1 MTLIDA
7 LRAAEGEISAR
18 RYQQAEVILRQIL
31 AALPNQ
37 PQALHLLAKLAMIAS
52 RPEVAIQCLQQAAA
66 SSTDPAL
73 LRIFHVDLGNILLM
87 LGRTLE
93 AIAAYRSAMQAD
105 PNHAGVR
112 TNLGVALYES
122 GQAEQALVE
131 FRRAV
136 ELDPSLPEGYNN
148 LGGADRS
155 LGRFGESIKAY
166 RTACELRPNGAEAH
180 ANLASVLKEAGQ
192 VDEAIAEAKRSLS
205 IDPSPFVVH
214 SNLLIFLQYR
224 PQATPQEIFEAHRR
238 WNEVHAVPLRGVIR
252 PHDNDRSPQR
262 RLRIGYISPD
272 LREHSISYFFQG
284 LLECHDPAQ
293 VETFCY
299 AGNLRRADPMS
310 QRLSKLAHHWIN
322 ITGLSD
328 ERVAEMIRADKIDIL
343 VDLSGH
349 TSGPRLLVLARKPA
363 PVQVSYLGYPN
374 TTGMDAID
382 YALTDAHIDPPGE
395 SEPYNSETLIRLP
408 DTFACYTPPADAPQV
423 SPLPALSNG
432 SVTFASLNILAK
444 INAGVIDVWAKLLE
458 RVPGSRLLMATR
470 GLQCPECQSPLREAF
485 SARGVA
491 PERLEFAG
499 WLPTPQYLALH
510 DRIDILLDP
519 FPINGHT
526 ITCHAAWMGVPAVSL
541 LGHTRAGRLGAGVLR
556 NLGLAELLANNTD
569 QYISI
574 ASSLATD
581 LPRLA
586 SLRTGLRQRM
596 SESPLMAPTRLARH
610 VEAAYRTMWHN
621 WVSNSPP
628 AR

>member
-1 MTLIDA
+1 MSLIDA
-7 LRAAEGEISAR
+7 LRAAEAEIAGR

-31 AALPNQ
+31 AAVPNQ

-52 RPEVAIQCLQQAAA
+52 RPEVAIQCLQQAA
-66 SSTDPAL
+66 SNSTDPAL
-73 LRIFHVDLGNILLM
+73 LRIFHVDLGNVLLT
-87 LGRTLE
+87 LGRTPE

-105 PNHAGVR
+105 PNHAVVR

-122 GQAEQALVE
+122 GQTEQALAE
-131 FRRAV
+131 FRRAI

-148 LGGADRS
+148 LGGAYRS

-166 RTACELRPNGAEAH
+166 RTACDLRPNGADAH
-180 ANLASVLKEAGQ
+180 ANLASVLKEAGRI
-192 VDEAIAEAKRSLS
+192 DEAIDEAQRSLS
-205 IDPSPFVVH
+205 IDPSQFVVH
-214 SNLLIFLQYR
+214 SNLLMFLQYR
-224 PQATPQEIFEAHRR
+224 PQASPQEIFEAHRR
-238 WNEVHAVPLRGVIR
+238 WNEVHAAPLRGLIR
-252 PHDNDRSPQR
+252 PHDNDRSPER

-272 LREHSISYFFQG
+272 LREHSVSYFIQG

-299 AGNLRRADPMS
+299 AGKLRRPDAMS
-310 QRLSKLAHHWIN
+310 ERLKRLSHHWIN

-349 TSGPRLLVLARKPA
+349 TSGPLLLVLARKPA

-382 YALTDAHIDPPGE
+382 YALTGPSIDPPGE
-395 SEPYNSETLIRLP
+395 SQQYYSEKLIRLP
-408 DTFACYTPPADAPQV
+408 DTFACYTPPADAPPV
-423 SPLPALSNG
+423 SPLPALCNG
-432 SVTFASLNILAK
+432 YITFGSFNILAK
-444 INAGVIDVWAKLLE
+444 INAGVIDVWAKLLD
-458 RVPGSRLLMATR
+458 RVPGSRLLLATQ
-470 GLQCPECQSPLREAF
+470 GLQCPECQAPLRDAF
-485 SARGVA
+485 AARGVA

-510 DRIDILLDP
+510 HRIDILLDP

-526 ITCHAAWMGVPAVSL
+526 ITCHAAWMGVPAISL
-541 LGHTRAGRLGAGVLR
+541 QGHTRAGRLGASVLR
-556 NLGLAELLANNTD
+556 NLGLAELLANTPD
-569 QYISI
+569 EYIAAA
-574 ASSLATD
+574 ASLGTD
-581 LPRLA
+581 LPRL
-586 SLRTGLRQRM
+586 STLRAGMRQRM
-596 SESPLMAPTRLARH
+596 IDSPLMAPQRLARH

-621 WVSNSPP
+621 WISNSSP